1 MPIRVL
7 RDGASGLA
15 GLQLQAPRITHHL
28 EIPAADALSLR
39 AGQRAQALPVHRAGA
54 GSTVELLVVEQG
66 LDGEAADRCV
76 DGPLDRVGRARRGAR
91 PDAAGCEAQF
101 IGAEVA
107 RDGLSRSAMA
117 AAGPQCRAVG
127 AAQAKRGQRYAIVEI
142 HADPVPAD
150 GL

>member
-39 AGQRAQALPVHRAGA
+39 AGQLAQALPVHRAGA
-54 GSTVELLVVEQG
+54 GAAVELLVVEQG

-76 DGPLDRVGRARRGAR
+76 APFVVEPGL
-91 PDAAGCEAQF
+91 AANVERSSIERQ
-101 IGAEVA
+101 VA
-107 RDGLSRSAMA
+107 
-117 AAGPQCRAVG
+117 
-127 AAQAKRGQRYAIVEI
+127 
-142 HADPVPAD
+142 
-150 GL
+150 